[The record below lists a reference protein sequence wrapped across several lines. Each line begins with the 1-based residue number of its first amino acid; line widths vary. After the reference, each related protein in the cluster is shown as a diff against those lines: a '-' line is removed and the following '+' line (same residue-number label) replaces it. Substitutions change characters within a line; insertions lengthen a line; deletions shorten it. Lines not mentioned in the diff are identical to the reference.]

1 LKIAPGIYNVLVSTV
16 NFGIIHSKVENGTHT
31 KGKMC
36 IGSILSNPEILC
48 LIHRET
54 SAGE

>member
-1 LKIAPGIYNVLVSTV
+1 
-16 NFGIIHSKVENGTHT
+16 
-31 KGKMC
+31 MC

-54 SAGE
+54 SAGEWTTKEV